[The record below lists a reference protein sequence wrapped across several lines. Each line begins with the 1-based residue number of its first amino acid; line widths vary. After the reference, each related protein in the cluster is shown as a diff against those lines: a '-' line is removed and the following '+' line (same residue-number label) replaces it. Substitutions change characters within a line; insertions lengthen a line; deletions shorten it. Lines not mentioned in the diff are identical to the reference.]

1 MVILFLMLSDS
12 YLYDV
17 EREFE
22 EPIMVL
28 DVCNDLDRG
37 VGLQRIQD
45 FVLLAALL

>member
-22 EPIMVL
+22 EPIVVL
-28 DVCNDLDRG
+28 DVGDHFDPD

-45 FVLLAALL
+45 LVLLAALL